1 MGIFD
6 LIEYQGADSGSIV
19 QRMGSSGR
27 SLPKS
32 GCGKI
37 TQKNVC
43 RLLIEQ
49 GEVKEAA
56 TC

>member
-1 MGIFD
+1 MGISG
-6 LIEYQGADSGSIV
+6 LIEYLGAGSGSIV
-19 QRMGSSGR
+19 QRMGRSSR
-27 SLPKS
+27 FLPES

-37 TQKNVC
+37 TQKDVR
-43 RLLIEQ
+43 RLLIER